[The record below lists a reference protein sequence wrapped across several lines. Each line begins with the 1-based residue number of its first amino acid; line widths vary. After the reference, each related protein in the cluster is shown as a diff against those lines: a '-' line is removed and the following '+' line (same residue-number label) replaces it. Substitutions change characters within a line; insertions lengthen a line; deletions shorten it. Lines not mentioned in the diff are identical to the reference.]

1 MVFTKYVIIILN
13 YLVIINIGIL
23 LIMYLKWEVFMKIV
37 VLFCNII
44 VPVIMIWIGILYSRH
59 SNEKINKILDL
70 FMPIAMIGS
79 GLGGADNSYF
89 FNDKNSLE
97 YSNKKCGLIWFISG
111 IVTLIITIIVLI
123 INKADILNDT
133 NLLNTNNVS
142 VIMLEVELAIVVMI
156 FISVEFILKKAF
168 YKKFDTKL

>member
-70 FMPIAMIGS
+70 MKRHSIGF
-79 GLGGADNSYF
+79 L
-89 FNDKNSLE
+89 
-97 YSNKKCGLIWFISG
+97 
-111 IVTLIITIIVLI
+111 
-123 INKADILNDT
+123 NKALGEKYD
-133 NLLNTNNVS
+133 
-142 VIMLEVELAIVVMI
+142 E
-156 FISVEFILKKAF
+156 
-168 YKKFDTKL
+168 